1 LAEQSKYD
9 FFMEELVALE
19 KQVYIFINKEEEIF
33 EERSLL
39 LKELQSLKDE
49 NEILKIKL
57 NEAERKAENSNNNLF
72 ENTSELNDETKEKIK
87 TKIDELIN
95 KIDNHL
101 RS

>member
-1 LAEQSKYD
+1 MAEQSKYD